1 MTRGVHGR
9 AAPGRDGWGKV
20 PGRHGREKALRG
32 VVALDGPSGTG
43 KSTVARRLAIALHA
57 RYLDTGAMYRAV
69 TLAVLHAGI
78 DLADGTAVAELARDS
93 VPVIGTDPAGPTVRL
108 AGADVADEIRG
119 AAVTGAVS
127 AVAGVP
133 EVRSVLI
140 GEQRR
145 IVAGVVAVGGGIVVE
160 GRDIGTVVAPDAE
173 LKVYLTASAAVR
185 ARRRSRQDAAAGRTA
200 TVATTRAD
208 VDRRDAMDTRTTPL
222 RPADDAIELDS
233 SDLNVEGVIAT
244 LLSFVDERGLLVD
257 EAVRQ

>member
-1 MTRGVHGR
+1 
-9 AAPGRDGWGKV
+9 
-20 PGRHGREKALRG
+20 

-69 TLAVLHAGI
+69 TLAVLRAGI
-78 DLADGTAVAELARDS
+78 DPADSTAVAELARDS
-93 VPVIGTDPAGPTVRL
+93 VLVIGTDPAGPTVRL
-108 AGADVADEIRG
+108 AGVDVADEIRG
-119 AAVTGAVS
+119 ATVTGAVS
-127 AVAGVP
+127 AVARVP

-145 IVAGVVAVGGGIVVE
+145 IVAGVVAVDGGIVVE
-160 GRDIGTVVAPDAE
+160 GRDIGTVVAPDAD

-200 TVATTRAD
+200 TVAATRAD
-208 VDRRDAMDTRTTPL
+208 VDRRDALDTRTTPL

-233 SDLNVEGVIAT
+233 SDLNVEGVIAA
-244 LLSFVDERGLLVD
+244 LLSLVDERGLRVD
-257 EAVRQ
+257 EAVRR